1 MPYSIEEAKRK
12 SQLYNNMI
20 DSDINEYLDKVEDLK
35 KRQQISGSV
44 DANVPPR
51 DEDGTYVSFESNVKG
66 VSVEESFQEV
76 RLENKQRFFDKQVPN
91 EFTFFIPN
99 SQTTT
104 TEQTETTSSVSDE
117 EVEFQ
122 MTNRDFLIQ
131 VIREYFNEN
140 FTPDISTDLL
150 HSRLNRFFK
159 IEGQMAKTTKQVIS
173 DLRFKGKNKNAEGWE
188 EFRQDKINVAKFTRK
203 GKKKRIGGSR
213 SHRHNYRSLKRDLNG
228 FYYDDVI
235 NKQLYHTRKGQ
246 EIWLKLGLPY
256 VKDT

>member
-20 DSDINEYLDKVEDLK
+20 DSDINEYLAKVEDLK

-66 VSVEESFQEV
+66 VSVEESFQQV
-76 RLENKQRFFDKQVPN
+76 RLENKQRFFEKQVPN

-104 TEQTETTSSVSDE
+104 TEQTETTSSVSEE

-131 VIREYFNEN
+131 VISEYFNEN

-159 IEGQMAKTTKQVIS
+159 TEGPVG
-173 DLRFKGKNKNAEGWE
+173 GKNVPGWE
-188 EFRQDKINVAKFTRK
+188 SFRQDKINVEKFRKK
-203 GKKKRIGGSR
+203 GKKKRLGGSGR
-213 SHRHNYRSLKRDLNG
+213 PRANYRDLKRDLDG
-228 FYYDDVI
+228 FIYDDVI
-235 NKQLYHTRKGQ
+235 NKQLYHTRRGQ

-256 VKDT
+256 VQDR